1 MLGLSFSGYLP
12 ARQASAQIPLS
23 FYDYAR
29 PELKWYNIETEHFNI
44 IFHADEQGQ
53 GSGRTAQVVARIA
66 EDVYGPITSLYDL
79 EPDTKVAII
88 LKDYED
94 YSNGAAYFF
103 DNKIE
108 IWSPSLDA
116 PLRGD
121 HNWLR
126 NVITHEFT
134 HIVQVQK
141 SMKANRRL
149 PFIYF
154 QLLDYENVRRPDV
167 LYGYPN
173 VIVTYPITTL
183 NNPAWLAEGTAQ
195 YQREWLNYD
204 SWDSHR
210 DMLLRTRMLEGEQ
223 LSLEDMGGFYS
234 HNSLLRETV
243 YNQGFAFTH
252 YLAKR
257 FGEETLMEVSA
268 ALGKWENWNVERAIK
283 DATGVPGGQVYQDW
297 VQEMRHAY
305 TESTHDLRQN
315 LVEGDM
321 LEPAGFSNFYPHFS
335 PTGDRVAY
343 VSNKGKDFNL
353 LSLYIKDLESGKLTS
368 LDLKDVEAAPLL
380 THTCAFGHKV
390 KSGVG
395 RAYTWHPGG
404 QKMTYVRRKD
414 TAEGYL
420 YADLYEID
428 LETKKSKRLTTRQRA
443 TAPVYNPAGDKIAF
457 VGQLDGSTNLFVLD
471 ASSDSIR
478 QLTTYNDGTQV
489 TDPVWHPGGDVL
501 YYGLQHSVGR
511 DIYRIAADGRGV
523 AEGVLRTKHDER
535 SPAFDE
541 AGTLYF
547 SSDKTGIFNIY
558 KLDLDADAAPEQVTN
573 VLGGAF
579 MPDVRNNRL
588 VYAHYDYDGYKIG
601 YFDELPAATPSAA
614 TMAYTPPAAILKDA
628 TAFTAAPEALQL
640 NAFNDTDLK
649 GPSVTEIQ
657 GEAPASESFEITP
670 YKNQFTSWSI
680 YPVLRLDQYVSRR
693 QQSLDVRLADRG
705 RLETLLRNTKV
716 GVLASSREILEGLS
730 IFGGVMVGLT
740 SRDAS
745 SVGDFFSPSRL
756 LKLER
761 DVFFQFDYSKGLGLL
776 PKRWSPQIS
785 LEVFNIR
792 RNVDKG
798 LSIEEFPCTACLPDT
813 TLANLSYNLWEAS
826 VTARSKI
833 TRFAMLEAGYR
844 YSPYSV
850 TTERFFSKEFD
861 GFVDDFTSK
870 YYIGSTFQF
879 AGYLEW
885 FAPHRHSNV
894 IPNGLRVEARFEREI
909 GRLLDRFDLEDG
921 ILEPIYERHRVHR
934 LSLDTKFSMV
944 LPGQIMNAPHGLG
957 LRARGSTILG
967 KTVDDFFNDYVG
979 GLVGARG
986 YPFYALGGNE
996 TLWLQASYT
1005 LPLIPRINKQFMF
1018 AYFDKLYGRVYT
1030 DFSAAWNGGLG
1041 DMGALR
1047 QDVGAELRLGM
1058 GSFYLLPTA
1067 LFVSATYG
1075 LDAFDFQLDEGFLT
1089 PTGENTVRYGQSLQW
1104 HFGVLFGFDL

>member
-1 MLGLSFSGYLP
+1 M
-12 ARQASAQIPLS
+12 
-23 FYDYAR
+23 
-29 PELKWYNIETEHFNI
+29 KWYNIETEHFNI
-44 IFHADEQGQ
+44 IFHADEQGE
-53 GSGRTAQVVARIA
+53 GSGRTGQVVARIA
-66 EDVYGPITSLYDL
+66 EEVYGPITALYDH

-108 IWSPSLDA
+108 IWAPSLDA

-126 NVITHEFT
+126 NVITHEFV
-134 HIVQVQK
+134 HIIQVQK

-149 PFIYF
+149 PFMYF

-210 DMLLRTRMLEGEQ
+210 DMLLRTRMLEDEQ

-257 FGEETLMEVSA
+257 FGEETLKEVSA

-283 DATGVPGGQVYQDW
+283 DATGISGEQVYQDW
-297 VQEMRHAY
+297 LQEMQRAY
-305 TESTHDLRQN
+305 AERTREIRQN
-315 LVEGDM
+315 LVEGDL

-335 PTGDRVAY
+335 PNGDRVAY
-343 VSNKGKDFNL
+343 VSNKGKDFNA
-353 LSLYIKDLESGKLTS
+353 LSLYIKHLDSGNMASIDLR
-368 LDLKDVEAAPLL
+368 DVATAPMHI
-380 THTCAFGHKV
+380 HTCAFGHKI

-395 RAYTWHPGG
+395 RAYSWHPGG
-404 QKMTYVRRKD
+404 EKMVYVRRKD

-420 YADLYEID
+420 YADLYEIN
-428 LETKKSKRLTTRQRA
+428 LETQKSERLTTRLRA
-443 TAPVYNPAGDKIAF
+443 TSPAYNPVGDQIAF
-457 VGQLDGSTNLFVLD
+457 VGQSDGSTNLFVLD
-471 ASSDSIR
+471 VNTGSTR
-478 QLTTYNDGTQV
+478 QLTAYNDGSQV
-489 TDPVWHPGGDVL
+489 TDPVWHPDGAML
-501 YYGLQHSVGR
+501 YYGLQNAAGR
-511 DIYRIAADGRGV
+511 DLYRVGATGGE
-523 AEGVLRTKHDER
+523 AEAVLTTPHDER

-541 AGTLYF
+541 SGALYF
-547 SSDKTGIFNIY
+547 SSDKTGIYNIY
-558 KLDLDADAAPEQVTN
+558 KLDVDAADAGPEQITN

-579 MPDVRNNRL
+579 MPDVQDNRL
-588 VYAHYDYDGYKIG
+588 VYAHYAYDGYKIG
-601 YFDELPAATPSAA
+601 YFDQLPTHAESMPYS
-614 TMAYTPPAAILKDA
+614 PPAAILKDA
-628 TAFTAAPEALQL
+628 AEYTAAPEAAQL
-640 NAFNDTDLK
+640 NAFNDTDLQS
-649 GPSVTEIQ
+649 PSVAEIRGGQ
-657 GEAPASESFEITP
+657 LTSVSEEALEVTP

-693 QQSLDVRLADRG
+693 QRSLDVRLADRG

-716 GVLASSREILEGLS
+716 GMLASSREILEGLS

-761 DVFFQFDYSKGLGLL
+761 DVFFQFDYSKGLGII
-776 PKRWSPQIS
+776 PKRWSPQLS

-826 VTARSKI
+826 LTARSKVA
-833 TRFAMLEAGYR
+833 RFAMLEAGYR

-870 YYIGSTFQF
+870 YYIGSAFQF
-879 AGYLEW
+879 TGYLEW
-885 FAPHRHSNV
+885 LAPHRHSNV
-894 IPNGLRVEARFEREI
+894 VPNGLRIEARFEREI
-909 GRLLDRFDLEDG
+909 GRLLERFDLEDG
-921 ILEPIYERHRVHR
+921 ILEPIYERHRVNR
-934 LSLDTKFSMV
+934 LSLDTKFNMV
-944 LPGQIMNAPHGLG
+944 LPGQIMHAPHGFG

-1005 LPLIPRINKQFMF
+1005 LPLVPRINKQFMF

-1047 QDVGAELRLGM
+1047 KDVGAELRLGM

-1075 LDAFDFQLDEGFLT
+1075 LDTFDFQLDEGFLT
-1089 PTGENTVRYGQSLQW
+1089 PTGENTVQYGQTWQW